1 MLSKKNG
8 LEHKVTISDI
18 ARELN
23 TTAATV
29 SRALSNHPSISIK
42 TKEAVQKTA
51 TRLKYKKNTI
61 AASLQS
67 GKTNFIGVI
76 IPSAEITFFGSVIH
90 GIESIANLNG
100 YNILIYQSNENM
112 EHEAKGIETFLS
124 ARVDGILASI
134 SKNTTD
140 FNHFLEVKARNIPLV
155 FFDRTNDNLG
165 LPSVVIDD
173 FKGAFLATEH
183 LIKQGYKRIAHITA
197 AQHIKIWN
205 TRLKGYKKALATYKI
220 PFDPEL
226 IYVGDI
232 SVESGKEAVKFF
244 FDKPNPPDA
253 IFAVE
258 DFTALGV
265 IKELKDRKVKI
276 PEEVGVI
283 GFANE
288 LFAEHITPALS
299 TVDQQTVLMGKE
311 SIKLLLELISGKEK
325 IESSKR
331 KVVLEPIPIFRK
343 SSMRKVMPVKSE
355 TKRIITK
362 QTK

>member
-1 MLSKKNG
+1 M
-8 LEHKVTISDI
+8 EHKVTISDI
-18 ARELN
+18 AKELN

-29 SRALSNHPSISIK
+29 SRALSNHPAISVK
-42 TKEAVQKTA
+42 TKEAVRKA
-51 TRLKYKKNTI
+51 AIRLKYKKNTI

-134 SKNTTD
+134 SKNTID

-155 FFDRTNDNLG
+155 LFDRTNDKLE

-183 LIKQGYKRIAHITA
+183 LIKQGYKRIAHITGA
-197 AQHIKIWN
+197 ENIKIWN

-220 PFDPEL
+220 PFDPNL

-232 SVESGKEAVKFF
+232 TIESGKEAVKYFF
-244 FDKPNPPDA
+244 EKPNPPDA

-265 IKELKDRKVKI
+265 IKELKDRKIKI

-288 LFAEHITPALS
+288 LFAEHISPALS
-299 TVDQQTVLMGKE
+299 SIDQQTVLMGKE

-325 IESSKR
+325 NQSLHR
-331 KVVLEPIPIFRK
+331 KVILEPIPIFRE
-343 SSMRKVMPVKSE
+343 SSIKKVKSD
-355 TKRIITK
+355 KV
-362 QTK
+362 